1 MRRSRGFTLV
11 ELLVVIAI
19 IGILIALL
27 LPAVQAAREAA
38 RRSQCANNMKQI
50 ALALHNYESTFKMY
64 PAAGRG
70 YGMCPGMPAN
80 GEVKNSNG
88 LVSLLP
94 YVEQAA
100 LYDRFDHRLAYSVH
114 NYRSSGTVVGDAATN
129 PNFALSET
137 ILAAFLCPSDN
148 NGARDR
154 CCGPESTYYG
164 PGNNYKG
171 SATNYD
177 FVVAS
182 FTDFGDQNGWK
193 NAGTARRMFG
203 QNSETTPAMVIDGLS
218 NTFAIG
224 ETTKYHANGSGFA
237 WAFRAWVMTGIDP
250 YPSARDAG
258 INLWHMPWV
267 DPTWQSPP
275 YSPVRGRTR
284 TWWSAA
290 ASLHPGGCQFGM
302 GDGSVHFVSETI
314 DKNTLNN
321 LARMGDGQVVSN
333 Y

>member
-137 ILAAFLCPSDN
+137 ILAAFLCPSDK

-154 CCGPESTYYG
+154 CGGPHRRTTS
-164 PGNNYKG
+164 GNNHKG
-171 SATNYD
+171 RLPTTI
-177 FVVAS
+177 AS
-182 FTDFGDQNGWK
+182 SRRHDFGTRRVK
-193 NAGTARRMFG
+193 NAGTARRMFVRIRDDPRCDRRPDNPLPLAKRQITMKG
-203 QNSETTPAMVIDGLS
+203 PVAPGIPRVVHDGDRSLC
-218 NTFAIG
+218 TRAI
-224 ETTKYHANGSGFA
+224 
-237 WAFRAWVMTGIDP
+237 R
-250 YPSARDAG
+250 
-258 INLWHMPWV
+258 INLCPC
-267 DPTWQSPP
+267 
-275 YSPVRGRTR
+275 RG
-284 TWWSAA
+284 
-290 ASLHPGGCQFGM
+290 
-302 GDGSVHFVSETI
+302 
-314 DKNTLNN
+314 
-321 LARMGDGQVVSN
+321 
-333 Y
+333 